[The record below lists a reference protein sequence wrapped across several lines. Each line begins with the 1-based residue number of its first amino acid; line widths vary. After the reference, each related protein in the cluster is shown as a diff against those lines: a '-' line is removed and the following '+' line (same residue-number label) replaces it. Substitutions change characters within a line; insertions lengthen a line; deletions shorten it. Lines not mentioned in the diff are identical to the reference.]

1 MKKLVGAAAFLAT
14 PVVLVVAATA
24 LATPPSTAP
33 NLVSETLAS
42 GNYGALVLKTKIHA
56 VDWESELETKGES
69 NLVVAKNTLQPG
81 ATFGWHSHPVPS
93 LVIVTKGES
102 TFYRGDDPDCEGE
115 KHVAGTP
122 SAAYV
127 DPGGTVHLARN
138 EGTEVLEL
146 YVVRL
151 FPKTLPPGVTARIDQ
166 TQPVQCDGV
175 S

>member
-1 MKKLVGAAAFLAT
+1 MKKLVGAAAFLAA

-24 LATPPSTAP
+24 LATPASTPP

-42 GNYGALVLKTKIHA
+42 GNYGSLKLKSKLDA
-56 VDWESELETKGES
+56 VDWESELELQGES
-69 NLVVAKNTLQPG
+69 TLVVAKNTLKPG

-102 TFYRGDDPDCEGE
+102 TFYRGDDPNCEGE

-138 EGTEVLEL
+138 EGTVDLEL

-166 TQPVQCDGV
+166 PKPDTCDV